1 MFRQRVATLRR
12 DLDEL
17 APRCVDLRELDS
29 RLLAIHAR
37 TS

>member
-17 APRCVDLRELDS
+17 APRCVDLRELDFW
-29 RLLAIHAR
+29 LLAIHAR